1 MLFVKSEMEQE
12 DFLNPIDKDK
22 VADQPHLLPYSHS
35 VGGVVIKPTD
45 KGRIKGRAVASMY
58 QQTDIQLGQLRKQ
71 IELLAKQ
78 ADDIRKR
85 VLISEKIYEAEI
97 AFQPLVG
104 FVYHLYAKKN
114 GAFVLSMIAPEEWG
128 AQAPYLFQASV
139 KLFAD
144 HTWEIL
150 TTGEDFLL

>member
-1 MLFVKSEMEQE
+1 MEKQEFV
-12 DFLNPIDKDK
+12 NPIDDDK
-22 VADQPHLLPYSHS
+22 VAIEPHLLPYAHS

-78 ADDIRKR
+78 AEDIRKR

-104 FVYHLYAKKN
+104 FVYHLYAKRN
-114 GAFVLSMIAPEEWG
+114 GLFVLSMISPEEWG
-128 AQAPYLFQASV
+128 PNPPYIFQATV

-150 TTGEDFLL
+150 KSDEDFLP

>member
-1 MLFVKSEMEQE
+1 MEKE
-12 DFLNPIDKDK
+12 EFINPIDIDK
-22 VADQPHLLPYSHS
+22 VALEPHLLPYSHS
-35 VGGVVIKPTD
+35 VGGVVIKPID
-45 KGRIKGRAVASMY
+45 KGRIKGRAVTSMY

-85 VLISEKIYEAEI
+85 VFISEKIYEAEM

-104 FVYHLYAKKN
+104 FIYHLYAKKN
-114 GAFVLSMIAPEEWG
+114 GAYVLSMIAPEEWG
-128 AQAPYLFQASV
+128 ANPPYFFQATV

-150 TTGEDFLL
+150 STSNEFSL

>member
-1 MLFVKSEMEQE
+1 MEQE
-12 DFLNPIDKDK
+12 EFVNPIDKDK
-22 VADQPHLLPYSHS
+22 VALEPHLLPYSHS
-35 VGGVVIKPTD
+35 VGGVVIKPVD
-45 KGRIKGRAVASMY
+45 RGRIKGRAVTSMY

-97 AFQPLVG
+97 SFQPLVG
-104 FVYHLYAKKN
+104 FVYHLYAKNN
-114 GAFVLSMIAPEEWG
+114 GAYVLSMISPDEWG
-128 AQAPYLFQASV
+128 SNPPYEFQATV

-150 TTGEDFLL
+150 TTGEDFSL

>member
-1 MLFVKSEMEQE
+1 MEKE
-12 DFLNPIDKDK
+12 EFINPIDKDK
-22 VADQPHLLPYSHS
+22 VALEPHLLPYSHS
-35 VGGVVIKPTD
+35 VGGVVIKPID
-45 KGRIKGRAVASMY
+45 KGRIKGRAVTSMY

-85 VLISEKIYEAEI
+85 VLISEKIYEAEM
-97 AFQPLVG
+97 AFSPLVG

-114 GAFVLSMIAPEEWG
+114 GVYVLSMIAPEEWG
-128 AQAPYLFQASV
+128 ANPPYFFQATV

-150 TTGEDFLL
+150 TTSDEFHQ